1 MSDRPTISVLMPVY
15 NGARYLKEAV
25 ESILAQTFSDFEII
39 AVDDGSTDD
48 SLAILQKLAQV
59 DSRIR
64 IVSRPNT
71 GIVGALNDGLAV
83 ARGEFVARM
92 DGDDIAR
99 PERLEVQLNYL
110 RAHPELVAIGCGV
123 RMVDPAGRV
132 LKNFTASTDAPKL
145 RRDLIEATT
154 IGIIH
159 PTLLVRRNV
168 LERVGGY
175 RSQYNFVED
184 IDLFLRLLDE
194 GELGNAPEIL
204 LDYRQ
209 HLQSTNSTRHEK
221 QHQLIAQCY
230 AEHRT
235 RWNLPPLETQPNH
248 PPMAVR
254 GAQNIL
260 WAYWAVEGG
269 HHRTALRH
277 AITAMIRSKLA
288 PEARKCF
295 NYVVH
300 TLYAS

>member
-1 MSDRPTISVLMPVY
+1 MSDRPTISILMPVY
-15 NGARYLKEAV
+15 NGARYLREAV
-25 ESILAQTFSDFEII
+25 ESLRAQTFGDFEII
-39 AVDDGSTDD
+39 AVDDGSTDN
-48 SLAILQKLAQV
+48 SGAILQKLAQT
-59 DSRIR
+59 DPRIR
-64 IVSRPNT
+64 IISRPNT

-92 DGDDIAR
+92 DGDDIAH
-99 PERLEVQLNYL
+99 PERLAVQLSHL

-123 RMVDPAGRV
+123 RMVDPAGRA
-132 LKNFTASTDAPKL
+132 LKNFTVCTDAPTL
-145 RRDLIEATT
+145 RRELIEAKT

-159 PTLLVRRNV
+159 PTLFVRRSV

-194 GELGNAPEIL
+194 GDLGNAPDIL

-221 QHQLIAQCY
+221 QHPLMAQCY
-230 AEHRT
+230 AEHRE
-235 RWNLPPLETQPNH
+235 RWNLPPLETLPKH
-248 PPMAVR
+248 PPMAVH

-269 HHRTALRH
+269 NSRTALRH
-277 AITAMIRSKLA
+277 ALTAMIRSKLA
-288 PEARKCF
+288 PEARRCF
-295 NYVVH
+295 NYVIH
-300 TLYAS
+300 TLYAL